1 MSIQLPL
8 AAREF
13 GRDGDEWPDRRISL
27 SSANEYA
34 VMISPRM
41 ANPVVAKKEAQFLAD
56 TVNQYADILPLFEE
70 MKDKLHALM
79 ANGGTD
85 DPDIPSL
92 VGRAEEMLKSTSF
105 DTLNDK
111 D

>member
-8 AAREF
+8 VAREF

-41 ANPVVAKKEAQFLAD
+41 ANPIVAKKEAQFLAD
-56 TVNQYADILPLFEE
+56 TVNQYADMLPLFEE
-70 MKDKLHALM
+70 MKDKLDSISA
-79 ANGGTD
+79 D
-85 DPDIPSL
+85 DPDIKAL
-92 VGRAEEMLKSTSF
+92 VGRAEEMLKTTSF